1 MTPDAVALAAIVIL
15 IFPMGY
21 FFLAAPAF
29 LLVKLD
35 IPPVTQLLRGMFNA
49 HFLMTSIAAVIGVLA
64 FAAAG
69 RLVFVIGI
77 GLIAAFAVWGRRWF
91 LRQWDAQLS
100 ARDAGDAAAVRRL
113 RRLHWGGM
121 LCNAM
126 LLFAIVGSIPY
137 VSATAT

>member
-1 MTPDAVALAAIVIL
+1 MNAATS
-15 IFPMGY
+15 GS
-21 FFLAAPAF
+21 
-29 LLVKLD
+29 K
-35 IPPVTQLLRGMFNA
+35 PPP
-49 HFLMTSIAAVIGVLA
+49 HIAEPVIGVLA

-121 LCNAM
+121 LCNAIQ
-126 LLFAIVGSIPY
+126 LAVIVGSIPY
-137 VSATAT
+137 VPATSV